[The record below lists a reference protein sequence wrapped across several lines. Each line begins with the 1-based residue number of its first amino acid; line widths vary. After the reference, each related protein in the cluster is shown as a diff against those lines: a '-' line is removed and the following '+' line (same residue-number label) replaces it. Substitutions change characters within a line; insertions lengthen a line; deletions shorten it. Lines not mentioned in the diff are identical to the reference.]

1 MGAVKATMSGITT
14 ERREKKQEGGWTC
27 VRTIDRAIIFKRDY
41 ERKAKGT
48 V

>member
-1 MGAVKATMSGITT
+1 MSGITT
-14 ERREKKQEGGWTC
+14 EHREKKEEGGWAC
-27 VRTIDRAIIFKRDY
+27 VRTIDRAIAFKRDY

>member
-1 MGAVKATMSGITT
+1 MGVVKATMSGITT
-14 ERREKKQEGGWTC
+14 EHREKKEEG
-27 VRTIDRAIIFKRDY
+27 VRPIDRAIAFKRDY